1 MATRRTVLIPLV
13 DKTGTHQHLLEV
25 AFRRRLR
32 LGVDAPLSAV
42 ETLARAGIDFAPQ
55 CAAQASRMADGGW
68 HDVTAEIVRPTA
80 NIVAEGAWLGIIL
93 GMVLALEDRGPTFLA
108 ASGQLIGADGRLDG
122 ADPAFLVRRLML
134 VAEHLER
141 QPGEML
147 PVVIPATTL
156 DGVPVRLACAD
167 AVARLQ
173 DCGGRLLM
181 VENLDDARTEILRW

>member
-1 MATRRTVLIPLV
+1 MATRHTVLIPLV
-13 DKTGTHQHLLEV
+13 DKTGTHQHMLEV
-25 AFRRRLR
+25 TFRRRLR
-32 LGVDAPLSAV
+32 LNVFAPLSAA

-55 CAAQASRMADGGW
+55 CAAQASRMAGSGW
-68 HDVTAEIVRPTA
+68 HDVTAEIARPTA

-108 ASGQLIGADGRLDG
+108 AIGQLVGDDDRLDG
-122 ADPAFLVRRLML
+122 VDPAFLSRRLML
-134 VAEHLER
+134 VADLLER

-147 PVVIPATTL
+147 PVVVPAMTH
-156 DGVPVRLACAD
+156 DGIPVRLACAD

-181 VENLDDARTEILRW
+181 VENLDGARADILRW